1 MAEPITT
8 ANRVALRLANC
19 APLRAFV
26 VVVTALWLLTLLV
39 GLTEHLVF
47 HLPSKYWWPLFSTR
61 SGLDDFNIY
70 TGRFHHFHQ
79 ASFFVPWK
87 SIAVD
92 LANFPFTYP
101 APAALVFRF
110 FFLFGLY
117 SETAMFCAF
126 LLGAVAATLLFG
138 RALRRRG
145 LNWTSTAILLLIAGV
160 LSYPILFAV
169 DRGNIELIN
178 VVLVWATIACVWNQ
192 WWYKGAILLGLA
204 ISIKLF
210 PFVLL
215 GIFVAQRKYL
225 QGLLTIC
232 IAALSTALS
241 YIVLGPTFAVARAGI
256 ASGLEFFKQNYVL
269 ATHLDEAGFD
279 HSIFTLLKLVHK
291 AAYQRI
297 PTAVSPDLTRWL
309 SVYLLVATLSGLIL
323 FFGRVI
329 RLPLTN
335 QIVVLVAASLLLP
348 PLSADYTLMHLY
360 APFACL
366 ALVAVSAS
374 VSRTQQRGIVLAM
387 LLFGVLMAPESFLIF
402 HGTRLSGLLKTA
414 ALGLL
419 IWTAATVRW
428 YDQPVPDGFGLEPAV
443 QHFG

>member
-1 MAEPITT
+1 M
-8 ANRVALRLANC
+8 
-19 APLRAFV
+19 
-26 VVVTALWLLTLLV
+26 
-39 GLTEHLVF
+39 
-47 HLPSKYWWPLFSTR
+47 
-61 SGLDDFNIY
+61 
-70 TGRFHHFHQ
+70 
-79 ASFFVPWK
+79 
-87 SIAVD
+87 
-92 LANFPFTYP
+92 
-101 APAALVFRF
+101 
-110 FFLFGLY
+110 
-117 SETAMFCAF
+117 
-126 LLGAVAATLLFG
+126 
-138 RALRRRG
+138 
-145 LNWTSTAILLLIAGV
+145 
-160 LSYPILFAV
+160 
-169 DRGNIELIN
+169 
-178 VVLVWATIACVWNQ
+178 
-192 WWYKGAILLGLA
+192 
-204 ISIKLF
+204 
-210 PFVLL
+210 LL

-279 HSIFTLLKLVHK
+279 HSIFTLVKLVHK

-374 VSRTQQRGIVLAM
+374 VSRTQQRGIVFAM